1 MEPSGVAKK
10 KHQHLHEHHHQHHL
24 AFWALINPHDCTETD
39 SYSLIER
46 TNVGPS
52 SDRDH
57 SGSAALLEADTA
69 SEEDASGLA
78 ADGQEEGKDKGKGM
92 TKLRS
97 VGPSRV
103 RAQTKLT
110 PVPTDGLL
118 LRIIAR
124 GTALPFGVSLVSSP
138 LSKFMFARSPVPSK

>member
-1 MEPSGVAKK
+1 MECPRR
-10 KHQHLHEHHHQHHL
+10 
-24 AFWALINPHDCTETD
+24 ET
-39 SYSLIER
+39 
-46 TNVGPS
+46 VGPS
-52 SDRDH
+52 SDREH
-57 SGSAALLEADTA
+57 SGSAALLEADAA

-78 ADGQEEGKDKGKGM
+78 ADGQEEGEDKGKGKTKLFALGK
-92 TKLRS
+92 TKLRP

-138 LSKFMFARSPVPSK
+138 LSKLMFARPPRPKQVRCTDGGAAASTFVL

>member
-1 MEPSGVAKK
+1 M
-10 KHQHLHEHHHQHHL
+10 
-24 AFWALINPHDCTETD
+24 
-39 SYSLIER
+39 
-46 TNVGPS
+46 
-52 SDRDH
+52 
-57 SGSAALLEADTA
+57 
-69 SEEDASGLA
+69 A
-78 ADGQEEGKDKGKGM
+78 ADGPEEGEDKGKGKTKLFALGK
-92 TKLRS
+92 TKLRP

-138 LSKFMFARSPVPSK
+138 LSKLMFARPPRPKQVRCTDGGAAASTFVL